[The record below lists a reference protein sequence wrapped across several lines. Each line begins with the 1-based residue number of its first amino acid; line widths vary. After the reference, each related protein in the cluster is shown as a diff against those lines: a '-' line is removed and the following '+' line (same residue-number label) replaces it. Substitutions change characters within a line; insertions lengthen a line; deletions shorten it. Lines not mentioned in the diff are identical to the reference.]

1 MIPIVKSLLNFAWS
15 SCKWGLLV
23 ALVSAAGAVLLFY
36 NRVDEEIRRRVEAR
50 IAAQYPDLTVSVR
63 SARLVAGQGIE
74 LRGLSIA
81 EPGASG
87 PGAELAYLEEVFL
100 AGQNDWQQM
109 LQGKL
114 SISNIVIRRPTIRM
128 TRRSDGTWSA
138 AKLLPLPRLSADT
151 PRGSIENGVVE
162 IHDPF
167 KNQPGAFVLRDVQLQ
182 FEAAAGSVK
191 AAGDRPDFEV
201 RGRLSADHVR
211 KIDVQATMEPSGRRW
226 SISGMVEEL
235 DISPELARALP
246 SDLSR
251 RLSACGPLRAQVKAT
266 YRLRYDQAAD
276 PALDF
281 DASGQLSRGRIDD
294 PRLPSPL
301 TDLRATFRIKPRTL
315 TVNDLTA
322 RSGQTTLKIES
333 FVRDGHAPKSPFTIK
348 AESHG
353 LVIDRGLMKLFPVS
367 WQDEWQKSQ
376 LKGEV
381 DVERLELAF
390 DGERWFPRLLLKC
403 VDVAF
408 SYQAFP
414 YRLEHGKGRIE
425 FKDGLLTADLTA
437 YSDSEPVRIVGSARD
452 PGPNARVS
460 WEIRG
465 DSLHLD
471 EKLFKALDFKA
482 FNPRVGQL
490 VRALHP
496 RGTFSVL
503 FRIGHGDERRPRL
516 HKYLSLGLN
525 RCSLQYEGFP
535 YPLDNVR
542 GTLVMND
549 DVWEFK
555 DLEGTNDTGRV
566 TCHGRLLPAR
576 GGSELVL
583 NFEGRNVPLEE
594 ELRDALA
601 VRSPGAERLWRD
613 LKPRGTVNLESVLT
627 MAPGQANVDLK
638 VTAWPVYNESTN
650 QLASIEP
657 IYFPYRLEKLQ
668 GEFTYQNGSVQLHRV
683 RAEHRGTKLEAA
695 GECSIDSLGGWRLRL
710 NRLHVDRLRP
720 TERDLLQALGA
731 QFKKRVADLS
741 LRGSLN
747 LRGSLE
753 LASGGQPGEGVSAG
767 WRLDVDFQPGR
778 LDCGVA
784 LEDVYG
790 GVTLE
795 GRFDGRRFLCRGEL
809 DFDSLTLK
817 EFQFTEVRGPFLID
831 DGLVLMGTAADRPQP
846 GRGAPPGRPIT
857 ARLYGGRVQVSGK
870 ISPADQP
877 DYFVQVALIDADLAR
892 FTQEAVPGHQK
903 LTGLVSAD
911 LDLDGRGR
919 GMHNLAGRGRIRLR
933 NADLFELPVMVALLK
948 TLNGRPPSTTAF
960 NTGDISFRIQGEHV
974 YLNQIDCKGDAINLR
989 GKGELNLDR
998 TIKLT
1003 FHLVGHDN
1011 VPFPILDKIG
1021 ARASQEILLI
1031 HVDGTLDKPVP
1042 HRELFPTLAQAL
1054 EQLQPEPPQR
1064 SGLKPRVLSPGRSPA
1079 TGASAPR
1086 R

>member
-1 MIPIVKSLLNFAWS
+1 MIPIIKSLLNFVWS
-15 SCKWGLLV
+15 SCKWGLLI
-23 ALVSAAGAVLLFY
+23 ALVGAAGAVLLFY

-63 SARLVAGQGIE
+63 SARLVTDQGIE

-100 AGQNDWQQM
+100 AGQNDWRQM
-109 LQGKL
+109 LQGNL

-128 TRRSDGTWSA
+128 TRRADGTWSA
-138 AKLLPLPRLSADT
+138 AKLLPLPRLSADA

-167 KNQPGAFVLRDVQLQ
+167 KNQPGAFVLRDAQLQ
-182 FEAAAGSVK
+182 FEAAPS
-191 AAGDRPDFEV
+191 AATASSGRPDFEV

-226 SISGMVEEL
+226 SISGMVEDL
-235 DISPELARALP
+235 DILPELARALP
-246 SDLSR
+246 ADLSR
-251 RLSACGPLRAQVKAT
+251 RLTACGPLRAQAKGT
-266 YRLRYDQAAD
+266 YRLRYDEAAD

-281 DASGQLSRGRIDD
+281 DVSGQLARGRIDD

-301 TDLRATFRIKPRTL
+301 TDLRATFRIKPKTL

-322 RSGQTTLKIES
+322 RSGRTTLKIES
-333 FVRDGHAPKSPFTIK
+333 FKRDGHAPKSPYTLK
-348 AESHG
+348 AECYD
-353 LVIDRGLMKLFPVS
+353 LMIDRALMKLFPVS
-367 WQDEWQKSQ
+367 WQEEWQKSE
-376 LKGEV
+376 LNGKV

-390 DGERWFPRLLLKC
+390 DGERWVPRLLLKC

-408 SYQAFP
+408 SYHAFP

-425 FKDGLLTADLTA
+425 FKESLLTADLTA

-471 EKLFKALDFKA
+471 EKLFKALDFRA
-482 FNPRVGQL
+482 INPGVGQF

-496 RGTFSVL
+496 NGTFSVL
-503 FRIGHGDERRPRL
+503 FRTGHGEERLPRL
-516 HKYLSLGLN
+516 HKHLSLGLN

-535 YPLDNVR
+535 YKLDNVR

-549 DVWEFK
+549 DAWEFK

-566 TCHGRLLPAR
+566 TCHGRLLPVR

-601 VRSPGAERLWRD
+601 VRSPGAARLWRD
-613 LKPRGTVNLESVLT
+613 LKPRGTVNLKSVLT
-627 MAPGQANVDLK
+627 IAPGQSNADLR
-638 VTAWPVYNESTN
+638 VTAWPVFDEAAN
-650 QLASIEP
+650 QLVSIEP
-657 IYFPYRLEKLQ
+657 SYFPYRLEKLQ
-668 GEFTYQNGSVQLHRV
+668 GEFTYQDGGVKLHRV

-695 GECSIDSLGGWRLRL
+695 GECRIEPLGGWRLRFD
-710 NRLHVDRLRP
+710 RLHIDRLRP
-720 TERDLLQALGA
+720 TDRDLLQALGG
-731 QFKKRVADLS
+731 QLKKRVADLS
-741 LRGSLN
+741 PRGSLN
-747 LRGSLE
+747 FRGTLE
-753 LASGGQPGEGVSAG
+753 LASDGQPGEGVSAG
-767 WRLDVDFQPGR
+767 WHLDVEFQPGR

-795 GRFDGRRFLCRGEL
+795 GSFDGRRLLCRGEL

-817 EFQFTEVRGPFLID
+817 EFQFTEVRGPFSID
-831 DGLVLMGTAADRPQP
+831 DGLVLLGAAADRQRPDRRAQ
-846 GRGAPPGRPIT
+846 PGRPIT
-857 ARLYGGRVQVSGK
+857 ARLYGGRVQVGGK
-870 ISPADQP
+870 IAPADRQE
-877 DYFVQVALIDADLAR
+877 YFMQVSLIDADLAR

-933 NADLFELPVMVALLK
+933 NADLFE
-948 TLNGRPPSTTAF
+948 
-960 NTGDISFRIQGEHV
+960 
-974 YLNQIDCKGDAINLR
+974 
-989 GKGELNLDR
+989 
-998 TIKLT
+998 
-1003 FHLVGHDN
+1003 
-1011 VPFPILDKIG
+1011 
-1021 ARASQEILLI
+1021 
-1031 HVDGTLDKPVP
+1031 
-1042 HRELFPTLAQAL
+1042 
-1054 EQLQPEPPQR
+1054 
-1064 SGLKPRVLSPGRSPA
+1064 
-1079 TGASAPR
+1079 
-1086 R
+1086 